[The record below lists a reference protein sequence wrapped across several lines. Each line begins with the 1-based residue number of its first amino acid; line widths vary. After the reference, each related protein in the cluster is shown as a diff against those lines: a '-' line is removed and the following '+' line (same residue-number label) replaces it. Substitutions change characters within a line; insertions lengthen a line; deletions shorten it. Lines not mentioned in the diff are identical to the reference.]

1 MKWKKEGPYLALKP
15 SGRLDAL
22 WFTQWAETVLD
33 KARETSALLILVDLE
48 NTYYAS
54 SAFLRFLILLH
65 KETAGKQVMLISPHP
80 SVMQVLEIAGFDA
93 IFHITANTEEA
104 LVLWHNTADSRP
116 AVKEEGIHS
125 EFTSNGYF
133 HFSGNLPSTAHLLQ
147 GAVSP
152 RTLSI
157 SMEEAGLSPS
167 LCVGAGVS
175 ASNEGDQYALFL
187 GGKIVSGNTDGPV
200 RVCSDIETALTGEY
214 PGFLLETVMFDR
226 LDDTMDFGCR
236 WPDKGI
242 LFSELAFDVL
252 RLDRERRTD
261 PGHATGFLMIHD
273 HPDKGCSDREGM
285 LHVCSGLVFG
295 KEDVEAFA
303 RPLPAASI
311 SEKGVGL
318 YGVSLGLSISEPF
331 DFRGSDIFRSAERLL
346 GMGPVRELGPL
357 NPNAR
362 VGKVAAA
369 LTCFSM
375 TIG

>member
-147 GAVSP
+147 RSVSP
-152 RTLSI
+152 RTLSTAI
-157 SMEEAGLSPS
+157 EKAGLSPS
-167 LCVGAGVS
+167 RCVGAGMS
-175 ASNEGDQYALFL
+175 ASNEGDPCALFL
-187 GGKIVSGNTDGPV
+187 GEKIVFRNTHGPV
-200 RVCSDIETALTGEY
+200 RVVSDTETTLSGEW
-214 PGFLLETVMFDR
+214 PEFLSETVVFDR
-226 LDDTMDFGCR
+226 LDDTVDFGCR

-252 RLDRERRTD
+252 RLARERRTD
-261 PGHATGFLMIHD
+261 PGRATGFLMIHD
-273 HPDKGCSDREGM
+273 HPDKGCSDTGDM
-285 LHVCSGLVFG
+285 LHICSGLIFG
-295 KEDVEAFA
+295 KEDLDAFS
-303 RPLPAASI
+303 RLFPGTFV
-311 SEKGVGL
+311 SEKGVVL
-318 YGVSLGLSISEPF
+318 CGVSLDLSVSGSF
-331 DFRGSDIFRSAERLL
+331 DFSGSDVFRSANRLL
-346 GMGPVRELGPL
+346 GMATIRKLGPL
-357 NPNAR
+357 NPHAR
-362 VGKVAAA
+362 VGKMAAA
-369 LTCFSM
+369 LTCFSKF
-375 TIG
+375 IQ